1 MKKFLRVLV
10 VLLFLAAIGFGAY
23 KGVERNKAVKDA
35 NDGKGVSFAD
45 MNKSSMGDYDL
56 KSDDN
61 VKNILLVGTDKRG
74 SESGY
79 GRADA
84 ILIATIDEKNGQ
96 LKVTSLVED
105 SLLEVPGYGENTLSM
120 AYSIGGISLLYHT
133 IASNYGIRLDNYA
146 VLQFNNLVNAI
157 DEIGGV
163 KVELSDFEATYM
175 QQHYNNAVN
184 QVQSGN
190 FIMNGTQALAYM
202 RIKQDPAGE
211 FGRAVRIRK
220 VIKSLYSDL
229 TQQPVDKL
237 MDLTKKLLGNVV
249 SDIGSNDVRTYLAQV
264 VKLSTAP
271 LKEKTIPEEG
281 MYQATVVEG
290 QTRFAADPEKLK
302 QGLTD
307 FIYNPVESGDIAT
320 EAEAEQ

>member
-1 MKKFLRVLV
+1 
-10 VLLFLAAIGFGAY
+10 
-23 KGVERNKAVKDA
+23 
-35 NDGKGVSFAD
+35 
-45 MNKSSMGDYDL
+45 
-56 KSDDN
+56 
-61 VKNILLVGTDKRG
+61 
-74 SESGY
+74 
-79 GRADA
+79 
-84 ILIATIDEKNGQ
+84 
-96 LKVTSLVED
+96 
-105 SLLEVPGYGENTLSM
+105 
-120 AYSIGGISLLYHT
+120 LYHT

-249 SDIGSNDVRTYLAQV
+249 SDIGSNDVRT
-264 VKLSTAP
+264 
-271 LKEKTIPEEG
+271 
-281 MYQATVVEG
+281 
-290 QTRFAADPEKLK
+290 
-302 QGLTD
+302 
-307 FIYNPVESGDIAT
+307 
-320 EAEAEQ
+320 